1 MLSSLVMVLPIL
13 IDWDGKIYQGN
24 SSIGIQLSQN
34 VDLTLEEY
42 EALSDAEK
50 NNGTYYNI
58 IES

>member
-1 MLSSLVMVLPIL
+1 MH
-13 IDWDGKIYQGN
+13 QGN

-42 EALSDAEK
+42 EVLSEAEK